1 MKIIALWNNYSE
13 RDIAP
18 AQAEPLAVCWLTDSC
33 LLRERRPF
41 YVPGFD
47 TDFRLFPS
55 LAIRIDRLGKRIEP
69 RFVKRYW
76 NEVSLWLNARACNLS
91 AELAAKGLP
100 QANAVSFDCSLVAS
114 PFWEMTPVQCMQ
126 ARFTVSRNGMPEQV
140 WDAGNLLKQP
150 DEAISEVSRHNTLK
164 TGDIFLLGFP
174 EQGVAVKPGDS
185 IQVRLDAPGEP
196 KIITEFKI
204 K

>member
-55 LAIRIDRLGKRIEP
+55 LAIRIDRLGKGIEP

-126 ARFTVSRNGMPEQV
+126 ARFTVS
-140 WDAGNLLKQP
+140 
-150 DEAISEVSRHNTLK
+150 HNTLK